1 MDRVT
6 SRSLT
11 ALLPGLEADHG
22 PLYQALSDRIRSLVA
37 DGRLPVGCRLPPERE
52 LATTMRLSR
61 STVTSAYG
69 RLRDQGWASARQ
81 GAGTWTALPAGPD
94 RGAWVPATAE
104 DSVIDMSHAAPPAP
118 PEVAAAFASAL
129 DDLPRLLP
137 GHGYHPAGLPELR
150 ARVAER
156 YTARGLPTSAEQI
169 VITAGA
175 LHAISATLQACVR
188 RGQRL
193 LVEQPSYPST
203 LDLART
209 SGLRLTPVALDGDD
223 PGAFVSAAARA
234 LAQTSPAAAYVMP
247 DFQNPTGTLLGETE
261 RTGLA
266 RALRRAGALAVVDET
281 LLDLGI
287 DAVPGTPLTALVPGV
302 AVGSLSKSFWGGLRV
317 GWTRSDT
324 ATARA
329 IAGVLLRAYM
339 SGPVLEQ
346 LAACRLLDDSQALL
360 GAQRRRLAEQRDA
373 LVTALTGTLPDWR
386 FTTPAGGLVLW
397 CQLPTARSTRVVVE
411 AEGLGV
417 RLAAGPRFGSG
428 HALDDRLR
436 LPFAHPPAVLR
447 RAVDLLARADEAATG
462 VPAPD
467 RRVV

>member
-1 MDRVT
+1 MDRVS
-6 SRSLT
+6 SRSL
-11 ALLPGLEADHG
+11 ASLLPGLATDRG

-52 LATTMRLSR
+52 LAGAMRLSR
-61 STVTSAYG
+61 STVTAAYG

-81 GAGTWTALPAGPD
+81 GAGTWTALPEGPD
-94 RGAWVPATAE
+94 RGAWVPAAAR

-118 PEVAAAFASAL
+118 PEVAAAFAAAL

-150 ARVAER
+150 ARIAER

-169 VITAGA
+169 VVTAGA
-175 LHAISATLQACVR
+175 LHAVSVTLQACVR

-203 LDLART
+203 LDLARS
-209 SGLRLTPVALDGDD
+209 SGLRLTPVALDADD
-223 PGAFVSAAARA
+223 PGGWVSAAARA

-247 DFQNPTGTLLGETE
+247 DFQNPTGTLLGEAE

-266 RALRRAGALAVVDET
+266 RALRRAGTLALVDET

-287 DAVPGTPLTALVPGV
+287 DAVPGTPLTALAPGV

-329 IAGVLLRAYM
+329 VTGVLLRAYM

-346 LAACRLLDDSQALL
+346 LAACRLLDDAPALL
-360 GAQRRRLAEQRDA
+360 GAQQRRLTEQRDA
-373 LVTALTGTLPDWR
+373 LVGALSSTLPDWR

-397 CQLPTARSTRVVVE
+397 CQLPTARSTRVVAE
-411 AEGLGV
+411 AERLGV

-436 LPFAHPPAVLR
+436 LPFAHPPDVLR
-447 RAVDLLARADEAATG
+447 RAVGLLAQADEAAAG
-462 VPAPD
+462 APAPD

>member
-6 SRSLT
+6 SRSLA

-22 PLYQALSDRIRSLVA
+22 PRYQALSDRIRSLVA

-52 LATTMRLSR
+52 LAMAMRLSR

-81 GAGTWTALPAGPD
+81 GAGTWTTLPAGPD
-94 RGAWVPATAE
+94 RGAWVPAAAE

-175 LHAISATLQACVR
+175 LHAISATLQACLR

-287 DAVPGTPLTALVPGV
+287 DAVPGTPLTALAPGV
-302 AVGSLSKSFWGGLRV
+302 AVGSLSKSCWGGLRV

-329 IAGVLLRAYM
+329 IAGVLLRAYT

-346 LAACRLLDDSQALL
+346 LAACRLLDDAEALL

-373 LVTALTGTLPDWR
+373 LVTALSGTLPDWR

-397 CQLPTARSTRVVVE
+397 CQLPTARSTRVVAE

-462 VPAPD
+462 VPVPD